1 MELTK
6 FFLFPV
12 DLVGSIV
19 QEIIIIEHN
28 KNRYTTQEFYKVVW
42 RRLVERFPQ
51 LVPVNESISHHPDD
65 LDRLEVEYGY
75 AVFEFIK
82 EIIAMRDQ
90 YYKGGK

>member
-1 MELTK
+1 MEDMK

-12 DLVGSIV
+12 NLVGSIV
-19 QEIIIIEHN
+19 QELVIVEHN

-51 LVPVNESISHHPDD
+51 LVPLNESISHHPDD

-75 AVFEFIK
+75 AFFELVK
-82 EIIAMRDQ
+82 EILAMRED
-90 YYKGGK
+90 YYKEGK